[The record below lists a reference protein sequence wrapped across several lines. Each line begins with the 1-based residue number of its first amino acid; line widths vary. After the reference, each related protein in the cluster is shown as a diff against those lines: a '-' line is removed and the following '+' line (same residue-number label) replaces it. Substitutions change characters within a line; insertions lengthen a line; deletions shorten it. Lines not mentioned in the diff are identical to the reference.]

1 MIREKEYKEAAQYA
15 AMLQLQSYFIDP
27 KILLLP
33 LILQNKLQVVD
44 EFLVDCPEVQ
54 KALTTYL
61 DDLIAPGNNV
71 QIALENFIQ

>member
-1 MIREKEYKEAAQYA
+1 MIQEKEYKEAAQYA
-15 AMLQLQSYFIDP
+15 AMLQLQSHFMNP
-27 KILLLP
+27 EILLLP

-61 DDLIAPGNNV
+61 DNLIAPGKNV
-71 QIALENFIQ
+71 QIILERFIE